1 MILRDYQEH
10 AVREALKHQGF
21 LLAAEMRTGKT
32 LIAIEIVRRY
42 APQSLLIV
50 CPKIAINAVWKPAI
64 ESLGDLVPEVYVENY
79 EAISTRSMRRW
90 WQRRP
95 PEFIIADE
103 SHMIKNPS
111 SLRSRALRGI
121 ARRGATYCLALTG
134 TPLEGGIED
143 AWAQFDLID
152 PSVFGSWAD
161 FKERYII
168 YGGYKQHEI
177 IGYRNRDEFTSKF
190 NSRMFRV
197 LLEEVKEEPTKIRKV
212 RIRFP
217 LGKESRR
224 IYDGMLNDFVV
235 NLNSGPIVAP
245 RVITQVMKLHQITG
259 GHIKDGFGIDHFVGN
274 EKIGALRELLKRLS
288 PPMVIFV
295 RFLWELE
302 VIARLVQDVMCW
314 TVTKVSGDNPF
325 TGFDTDVLVIQIR
338 SGLAID
344 LSRAETAIFYSFDHS
359 YLTYEQSLFRIRSY
373 TSNRVS
379 YYFLLAENTIDEDI
393 YEAIQGKR
401 SLSSVICDKYRKGI
415 YNGSEP

>member
-1 MILRDYQEH
+1 M
-10 AVREALKHQGF
+10 AVEAAMSHEGL
-21 LLAAEMRTGKT
+21 LLACQMRTGKT
-32 LIAIEIVRRY
+32 LMAIEIVRRRQ
-42 APQSLLIV
+42 PQSLLIV

-103 SHMIKNPS
+103 SHMIKNPN

-121 ARRGATYCLALTG
+121 ARRGTTYCLALTG

-152 PSVFGSWAD
+152 PTIFGSWQD

-168 YGGYKQHEI
+168 YGGYKQHQI
-177 IGYRNRDEFTSKF
+177 IGYRNRDEFTEKF

-197 LLEEVKEEPTKIRKV
+197 LLEEVKEEPTRIRKV

-217 LGKESRR
+217 LGPHSRL
-224 IYDGMLNDFVV
+224 IYDQMLNDFVV

-259 GHIKDGFGIDHFVGN
+259 GHIKDELGVDHPVGN
-274 EKIGALRELLKRLS
+274 EKLGALRELLKRLS

-302 VIARLVQDVMCW
+302 TISLMLLSMGL
-314 TVTKVSGDNPF
+314 TVTKVSGHNPF
-325 TGFDTDVLVIQIR
+325 MGFHSDVLVIQIR

-373 TSNRVS
+373 TSDRVS

-415 YNGSEP
+415 YNDSEP